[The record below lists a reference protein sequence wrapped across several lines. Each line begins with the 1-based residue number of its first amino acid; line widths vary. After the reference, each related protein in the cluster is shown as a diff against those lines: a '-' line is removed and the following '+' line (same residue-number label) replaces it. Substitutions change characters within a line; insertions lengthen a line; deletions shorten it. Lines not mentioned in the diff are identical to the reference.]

1 MVFARHLRATMDEIA
16 GMEAE
21 DIAARYIEDIIVV
34 DIINEIFSQ
43 KYNSL
48 AGGTPA
54 SPGIVT
60 LIPSAT
66 IR

>member
-1 MVFARHLRATMDEIA
+1 M
-16 GMEAE
+16 
-21 DIAARYIEDIIVV
+21 
-34 DIINEIFSQ
+34 DIINDDYSQ

-66 IR
+66 IAFNRQAIALYNILTNGTRQHSPKHTFSQTIYTD

>member
-34 DIINEIFSQ
+34 DIINEIIR
-43 KYNSL
+43 KNITL
-48 AGGTPA
+48 WRAGRPH
-54 SPGIVT
+54 PQV
-60 LIPSAT
+60 
-66 IR
+66 